1 MSGGLQV
8 DYLHHD
14 YHSHQDVK
22 NNTFFILFPLQFKTL
37 LCSCNTL
44 DEDLHN
50 LDVEICS
57 FELVL
62 QTAGWKVVG
71 SNPSRVIWDFS
82 ALTGSYPELGV
93 LWVQWE
99 GWDHTAEL
107 HPHCGCVLEGVN
119 LIT

>member
-1 MSGGLQV
+1 MF
-8 DYLHHD
+8 DELH
-14 YHSHQDVK
+14 
-22 NNTFFILFPLQFKTL
+22 
-37 LCSCNTL
+37 CNTL
-44 DEDLHN
+44 DEDLHT
-50 LDVEICS
+50 LDAEICS
-57 FELVL
+57 FESVL

-71 SNPSRVIWDFS
+71 SNPIRVMWDFS

-107 HPHCGCVLEGVN
+107 PPHCGCVFEGVN